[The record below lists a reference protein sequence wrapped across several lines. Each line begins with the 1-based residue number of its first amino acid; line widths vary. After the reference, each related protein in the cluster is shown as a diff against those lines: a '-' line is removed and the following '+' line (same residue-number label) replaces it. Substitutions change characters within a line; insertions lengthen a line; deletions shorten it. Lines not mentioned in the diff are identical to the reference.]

1 MFSKS
6 CKYAIRAS
14 LLLALTTDEHHKIGV
29 DEIAVKLEVP
39 KHFLAKILQQLSKH
53 KLISS
58 SKGPNGGF
66 YMSKLNKNASLLSII
81 TCIDGDE
88 QFKSCILGLPQ
99 CTDKNPCSFHDGFKE
114 YKKNLMDAFKKE
126 TIEDSAKRIE
136 EFKFKL

>member
-14 LLLALTTDEHHKIGV
+14 LLLALATDENTKIGV
-29 DEIAVKLEVP
+29 DEIALRLEVP
-39 KHFLAKILQQLSKH
+39 KHFLAKILQQLSKQ

-58 SKGPNGGF
+58 AKGPNGGF

-88 QFKSCILGLPQ
+88 QFKGCILGLPK
-99 CTDKNPCSFHDGFKE
+99 CSDNNPCSFHEEFKI
-114 YKKNLMDAFKKE
+114 YRKKLMDVFKQE
-126 TIEDSAKRIE
+126 TIEESAMRID
-136 EFKFKL
+136 EFNFKL